1 MGSLLLAVCC
11 AAVRI
16 RCLERATM
24 RFVCLS
30 LLLIALVALARAE
43 VEEVEGTCGGNCPS
57 NTCSSCDCGT
67 SPNNVNIN
75 SYCSK
80 YSDWSQSC
88 CQCIVQHESGGNANA
103 QNHNTNGSDDVGLF
117 QINDFNW
124 ASCSGGSAPCNPDT
138 NTKCAHDVWSW
149 GGKTWKNWATCGA
162 CGCCNKA

>member
-24 RFVCLS
+24 RFVCMG

-88 CQCIVQHESGGNANA
+88 CQCIVQHESGETPMPRTTIPMDRTTSVCFRSMTSTGRRARE
-103 QNHNTNGSDDVGLF
+103 
-117 QINDFNW
+117 
-124 ASCSGGSAPCNPDT
+124 
-138 NTKCAHDVWSW
+138 
-149 GGKTWKNWATCGA
+149 
-162 CGCCNKA
+162 